1 MVLWSKQGASFWFT
15 NLFSICC
22 HFVLYLNAEGINED
36 TEGKKTILDIS
47 ISTAE
52 LHGGWSL
59 QDLNVSSS
67 LTQLF
72 IQKIV
77 LSKGHL

>member
-36 TEGKKTILDIS
+36 TEGKKKQFWTFQFQQPNCMEVGVYKTS
-47 ISTAE
+47 MS
-52 LHGGWSL
+52 
-59 QDLNVSSS
+59 
-67 LTQLF
+67 
-72 IQKIV
+72 V
-77 LSKGHL
+77 LV